1 MKYII
6 LAIIAVLALTA
17 CTTAVT
23 QEETAPVQNT
33 EEVVVQDNSDLEP
46 TVEVPK
52 ASSNHDIEI
61 ISGRLD
67 PREVTIPVGVES
79 NIVVHNKQ
87 EYSAR
92 VDIQFTGNTQSVT
105 VAPGQYEVITV
116 SPDKTGIAAIQL
128 NNQQLGT
135 VFVE

>member
-6 LAIIAVLALTA
+6 LAIIAVLALAA
-17 CTTAVT
+17 CTTAVP
-23 QEETAPVQNT
+23 QEETAPITDTV
-33 EEVVVQDNSDLEP
+33 EVQDEP
-46 TVEVPK
+46 TVEVPR

-61 ISGRLD
+61 ISGSLD

-79 NIVVHNKQ
+79 DIVIHNKQ

-92 VDIQFTGNTQSVT
+92 VDIQFVGNTQSVT
-105 VAPGQYEVITV
+105 VEPGQYEVITV
-116 SPDKTGIAAIQL
+116 SPDKVGIAAIQL